1 MSSHPRPNPDE
12 IFFQEMKDV
21 LKPMINSALLE
32 KPKDPVSKMKII
44 FVFIYK
50 LI

>member
-1 MSSHPRPNPDE
+1 MSSQPRPNPDE
-12 IFFQEMKDV
+12 IFFQEMKAI

>member
-1 MSSHPRPNPDE
+1 MASQPKANPDD
-12 IFFQEMKDV
+12 IFYQQMKAI

>member
-1 MSSHPRPNPDE
+1 MTSKPRQNHDE
-12 IFFQEMKDV
+12 IFFQEMKAV